1 MRYFP
6 ILCTLKKTDA
16 TMNATFKAILLLLLV
31 LVTGIGTAHPQS
43 TRRKTV
49 GVALSG
55 GGAKGAAHIGVL
67 RALEAQGIPV
77 DYVAGTSMGA
87 VIGGLYA
94 MGYTPDQLDS
104 IIKAQ
109 DWTLLLSDNTTL
121 KSQTLAERENT
132 SKYVVS
138 IPLKKSTKKLGGLV
152 QGRNLFTRL
161 TQLTIGYHDSIDFD
175 RLPVPF
181 ACVAT
186 NLADGSEYVFR
197 SGRLAVAIRS
207 SMAIPAVF
215 TPVPIHGM
223 VLADGG
229 LVNNYP
235 VDVVREMGADIVIG
249 VTLDE
254 DLPSAENITGL
265 SDVLTRLL
273 DIMCQNK
280 FAENVSRTDLHLK
293 IDVTGVGMLD
303 FTPAKVDTMVSRG
316 WRTAMANAA
325 TLDSIR
331 RVIYGAE
338 EAEHAALTCG
348 TRAPLKMRQTIE
360 LDSIS
365 YIGCSPRE
373 MNIVLRKSRLREGE
387 TADIAQI
394 EEALRIFHDELNYP
408 DAYYSL
414 EETGDRYSL
423 LFYVADKKLSTLM
436 AGVRFDNKDIISG
449 QVKGVYY
456 FDSKSP
462 QYLSLTGR
470 IGKQYMARVEYAIEP
485 SLLRSINLAY
495 EFHRGDVD
503 IDSRGDRLYNLIF
516 RQHSA
521 EVRVCDLSARNLQLE
536 LGFRLDHYDYNSLLS
551 DGSDTESLPTLK
563 KDTYY
568 DYFFMMKYSS
578 MDRSYYPT
586 RGADFYARYTLL
598 TDNFYQYA
606 DKNPVSCVEAAWSGA
621 FSLSESF
628 ALLPSFRGRALF
640 GTDIALMH
648 RNAIGG
654 NWAGKYL
661 PQQLTFAG
669 VVDTELV
676 DRCLLI
682 GGLTVRQRL
691 FGEHYLSLTGDF
703 ATVSHNVDGIFS
715 ERFLYGADLKY
726 GYNTKLGPLELDLS
740 YSKQCKTLYLF
751 VNAGCYF

>member
-1 MRYFP
+1 MS
-6 ILCTLKKTDA
+6 ITTLRRLTA
-16 TMNATFKAILLLLLV
+16 VLLLITL
-31 LVTGIGTAHPQS
+31 LVTGTTYSQT

-67 RALEAQGIPV
+67 KALETQGIPV

-109 DWTLLLSDNTTL
+109 DWTLLLSDNTSL
-121 KSQTLAERENT
+121 KSQSLAERENT

-138 IPLKKSTKKLGGLV
+138 VPLKKSTKKLGGLV
-152 QGRNLFTRL
+152 EGRNLFTRL
-161 TQLTIGYHDSIDFD
+161 TQLTIGYHDSIDFS
-175 RLPVPF
+175 RLPIPF

-197 SGRLAVAIRS
+197 DGRLAVAIRS

-215 TPVPIHGM
+215 TPVKIRGM

-235 VDVVREMGADIVIG
+235 VDVVRGMGADIVIG

-273 DIMCQNK
+273 DIMCKNK
-280 FAENVSRTDLHLK
+280 FAENVAATDLHLK

-303 FTPAKVDTMVSRG
+303 FTSEKVDTMVARG
-316 WRTAMANAA
+316 WRTALANTAK
-325 TLDSIR
+325 LDSIK
-331 RVIYGAE
+331 RVIYGE
-338 EAEHAALTCG
+338 DEADHAMLTCG
-348 TRAPLKMRQTIE
+348 TRAPLKMQHTIE

-373 MNIVLRKSRLREGE
+373 MNIVLRKTRLREGE
-387 TADIAQI
+387 SADIAQI

-414 EETGDRYSL
+414 EDVDGRQKL
-423 LFYVADKKLSTLM
+423 LFYVADKKLSRLM

-449 QVKGVYY
+449 EVKGVYY
-456 FDSKSP
+456 FDTKTP
-462 QYLSLTGR
+462 QYLSVTGR
-470 IGKQYMARVEYAIEP
+470 IGKQYVARVEYSVEP
-485 SLLRSINLAY
+485 ALLRSLSLAY
-495 EFHRGDVD
+495 EFRRGDVD
-503 IDSRGDRLYNLIF
+503 TDSGGKRQYNLVF
-516 RQHSA
+516 RRHSG
-521 EVRVCDLSARNLQLE
+521 ELKICDLSARNLQFE
-536 LGFRLDHYDYNSLLS
+536 LGFRLDYYNYSDLLS
-551 DGSDTESLPTLK
+551 WDNTEQETPSLTN
-563 KDTYY
+563 DTYY
-568 DYFFMMKYSS
+568 SYFAALKFNSLDS
-578 MDRSYYPT
+578 SYYPT
-586 RGADFYARYTLL
+586 RGSNFLARYSLL

-606 DKNPVSCVEAAWSGA
+606 GGNPVSCVEASWTGVWSLPGG
-621 FSLSESF
+621 F
-628 ALLPSFRGRALF
+628 ALQPSFRGRALF
-640 GTDIALMH
+640 GTDIAFIH
-648 RNAIGG
+648 GNALGG
-654 NWAGKYL
+654 NWDGKYL

-682 GGLTVRQRL
+682 GGVTMRQRL
-691 FGEHYLSLTGDF
+691 WDEHYLSLTGDF
-703 ATVSHNVDGIFS
+703 ASVSHKVGGIFS
-715 ERFLYGADLKY
+715 ERFLYGTSLTY
-726 GYNTKLGPLELDLS
+726 GYNTKIGPLEASLS
-740 YSKQCKTLYLF
+740 YSKQCRKLYLF